1 MILDSKVALITGG
14 ASGIGA
20 AIAQRFVKEG
30 ASVAVCD
37 IDAKTGAD
45 TALKLGDKARFYRL
59 DIADEEE
66 VRKTVEDIQN
76 HYSKIDILIN
86 NAGIANDKLILRM
99 TKDDWEQVLD
109 INLTGTFLVTK
120 TVIRYMV
127 KQRYGKIVNIT
138 SVIGIIGNPGQAN
151 YAASKAGIIGFT
163 KSVAKELAARNI
175 TANAIAPGF
184 IETKMTESIPEA
196 VRQAYLKMIP
206 AGRFGKTD
214 DVANLALFL
223 SSDQSSYITGQ
234 ILCLSGGM
242 VM

>member
-1 MILDSKVALITGG
+1 MITGG